1 MLELGCNASANSL
14 KFLDVTTHVLTVRQ
28 YNPILFQYPMHF
40 VSNVKHEDVLLYH
53 LTKLIC
59 KSVTASLGFERA
71 MYNVS
76 EHETAELC
84 VIGVLSGVLLDDIQ
98 LLVTTQQG
106 TASESHYLCATDFSM
121 VYFCCYS

>member
-1 MLELGCNASANSL
+1 
-14 KFLDVTTHVLTVRQ
+14 
-28 YNPILFQYPMHF
+28 MHF
-40 VSNVKHEDVLLYH
+40 VSNIKHEDVLLYH
-53 LTKLIC
+53 FTKLIC

-84 VIGVLSGVLLDDIQ
+84 VIGVLSGILLDDIQ

-106 TASESHYLCATDFSM
+106 TASESRYLCATAFSM

>member
-28 YNPILFQYPMHF
+28 YNPIFQYPMHF

-84 VIGVLSGVLLDDIQ
+84 VIGVLSGILLDDIQ